1 MLDSRGTPRM
11 AFCSQRWGSSNLAE
25 NTTWHSTREVDM
37 KGIHFRE
44 LLRAA
49 SLTLLFSASAPV
61 LSPPLAKAQDTLLPV
76 RVAVGSK
83 APDFA
88 LPSADAKTIRL
99 SQFAGHNVLIDFYR
113 GYW

>member
-1 MLDSRGTPRM
+1 M
-11 AFCSQRWGSSNLAE
+11 
-25 NTTWHSTREVDM
+25 REVGM
-37 KGIHFRE
+37 KGIPFHK

-49 SLTLLFSASAPV
+49 SVTLLFSASAPV
-61 LSPPLAKAQDTLLPV
+61 LGLPLAKAQDMLLPV
-76 RVAVGSK
+76 KVAVGSK